1 MKAARR
7 AGDERG
13 FTLLE
18 LMISI
23 SLLAIMLGM
32 AYTAFSTAMGAVPR
46 GEEAAD
52 RSARLRMGTSLL
64 TRQVHSMV
72 NYPSFT
78 EDGEVYPYFEGDAVS
93 FKFITA
99 APQLNGGEGLGWVS
113 YWTDGKTMWMAERAI
128 FSVQSISGEAPDPTG
143 QTVLLEG
150 LKGARFQYLRLDG
163 GDSEW
168 TDAWNPIEE
177 QSLPGAI
184 RITLDGLGTGG
195 SYWIQEIPV
204 MTVVYG
210 LGNYDPELGLYED
223 WEPEPDGGEEGG
235 PEE

>member
-1 MKAARR
+1 MTAARR
-7 AGDERG
+7 ATDERG

-18 LMISI
+18 LLISI
-23 SLLAIMLGM
+23 SLLAVMLAM
-32 AYTAFSTAMGAVPR
+32 AYTAFATAMGAVPR

-72 NYPSFT
+72 NYPSYT
-78 EDGEVYPYFEGDAVS
+78 EDEVHPYFEGDAVS

-128 FSVQSISGEAPDPTG
+128 FSVQSISGDAPDPTG

-150 LKGARFQYLRLDG
+150 LKGVRFQYLRLEG

-168 TDAWNPIEE
+168 VDLWDPLEE

-184 RITLDGLGTGG
+184 RVTLDGLGTGG

-223 WEPEPDGGEEGG
+223 YEFDQDAGPDEGDEE
-235 PEE
+235 